1 MILKT
6 LFPILIFGLFFI
18 SCETTHSSRKLIRNN
33 SDFDL
38 SITYNN
44 YCCPSDSIFHL
55 APNEEV
61 YIVQSQ
67 KLGNHPD
74 ELPNS
79 PCSISIFDTVSVSV
93 NSIIPYSFIG
103 DFRDEYRWDES
114 ISGKRNTVHLCT
126 FTITNEDIIQ

>member
-1 MILKT
+1 MKT
-6 LFPILIFGLFFI
+6 SFSVLIFSLFFI
-18 SCETTHSSRKLIRNN
+18 SCETTHSRSKSIINN

-38 SITYNN
+38 YITYNN
-44 YCCPSDSIFHL
+44 YCCPSDSILHL
-55 APNEEV
+55 APNEYV
-61 YIVQSQ
+61 YIVQTL

-79 PCSISIFDTVSVSV
+79 PCSISNLDTVFISV
-93 NSIIPYSFIG
+93 NSMTPYSFIG

-114 ISGKRNTVHLCT
+114 IVGKRNTMHLCT

>member
-1 MILKT
+1 MKT
-6 LFPILIFGLFFI
+6 LFPVLIFGFFFI
-18 SCETTHSSRKLIRNN
+18 SCETTHSSRKSIINN

-38 SITYNN
+38 FITYNN
-44 YCCPSDSIFHL
+44 FCCPSDSVVHL
-55 APNEEV
+55 PPNEHV
-61 YIVQSQ
+61 YIVHSV

-79 PCSISIFDTVSVSV
+79 PCSISNFDTVFVAV
-93 NSIIPYSFIG
+93 NSISPYSFIG

-114 ISGKRNTVHLCT
+114 ISGKRNTVQSCT

>member
-1 MILKT
+1 MKT
-6 LFPILIFGLFFI
+6 SFSVLIFSLFFI
-18 SCETTHSSRKLIRNN
+18 SCETTHSRSKSIINN

-38 SITYNN
+38 YITYNN
-44 YCCPSDSIFHL
+44 YCCPSDSILHL
-55 APNEEV
+55 APNEYV
-61 YIVQSQ
+61 YIVQTL

-79 PCSISIFDTVSVSV
+79 PCSISNLDTVFISV
-93 NSIIPYSFIG
+93 NSMTPYSFIG

-114 ISGKRNTVHLCT
+114 IGGKRNTMHLCT

>member
-1 MILKT
+1 MKT
-6 LFPILIFGLFFI
+6 SFSVLIFSLFFI
-18 SCETTHSSRKLIRNN
+18 SCETTHSRSKSIINN

-38 SITYNN
+38 YITYNN
-44 YCCPSDSIFHL
+44 YCCPSDSILHL
-55 APNEEV
+55 APNEYV
-61 YIVQSQ
+61 YIVQTL

-79 PCSISIFDTVSVSV
+79 PCSISNLDTVFISV
-93 NSIIPYSFIG
+93 NSMTPYSFIG

-114 ISGKRNTVHLCT
+114 IGGKRNTIHLCT

>member
-1 MILKT
+1 MKT
-6 LFPILIFGLFFI
+6 LFTVLILSLFFI
-18 SCETTHSSRKLIRNN
+18 SCESTHSSSKSIINN

-38 SITYNN
+38 HITYNN
-44 YCCPSDSIFHL
+44 YCCPSDSILHL
-55 APNEEV
+55 APNEYV
-61 YIVQSQ
+61 YIVQSL

-79 PCSISIFDTVSVSV
+79 PCSISNLDTVLISV

-114 ISGKRNTVHLCT
+114 IGGKRNTVHLCT

>member
-1 MILKT
+1 MKT
-6 LFPILIFGLFFI
+6 LFTVLILSLFFI
-18 SCETTHSSRKLIRNN
+18 SCESTHSSSKSIINN

-38 SITYNN
+38 YITYNN
-44 YCCPSDSIFHL
+44 YCCPSDSILHL
-55 APNEEV
+55 APNEYV
-61 YIVQSQ
+61 YIVQSL

-79 PCSISIFDTVSVSV
+79 PCSISNLDTVLISV

-114 ISGKRNTVHLCT
+114 IGGKRNTVHLCT

>member
-1 MILKT
+1 MKT
-6 LFPILIFGLFFI
+6 LFTVLILSLFFI
-18 SCETTHSSRKLIRNN
+18 SCESTHSSSKSIINN

-38 SITYNN
+38 YITYNN
-44 YCCPSDSIFHL
+44 YCCPSDSILHL
-55 APNEEV
+55 APNEYA
-61 YIVQSQ
+61 YIVQSL

-79 PCSISIFDTVSVSV
+79 PCSISNLDTIFISV

-114 ISGKRNTVHLCT
+114 IGGKRNTVHLCT

>member
-1 MILKT
+1 MKKENKFLT
-6 LFPILIFGLFFI
+6 
-18 SCETTHSSRKLIRNN
+18 
-33 SDFDL
+33 
-38 SITYNN
+38 
-44 YCCPSDSIFHL
+44 
-55 APNEEV
+55 PNEHV
-61 YIVQSQ
+61 YIFQSL

-79 PCSISIFDTVSVSV
+79 PCSISNLDTVLISV

-114 ISGKRNTVHLCT
+114 IGGKRNTVHLCT

>member
-1 MILKT
+1 MKT
-6 LFPILIFGLFFI
+6 LFTVLILSLFLI
-18 SCETTHSSRKLIRNN
+18 SCESTHSGSKSIINN

-38 SITYNN
+38 YITYNN
-44 YCCPSDSIFHL
+44 YCCPSDSILHL
-55 APNEEV
+55 APNEHV
-61 YIVQSQ
+61 YIFQSL

-79 PCSISIFDTVSVSV
+79 PCSISDLDTVLISV
-93 NSIIPYSFIG
+93 NSIIPYYFIG

-114 ISGKRNTVHLCT
+114 IGGKRNTVHLCT

>member
-1 MILKT
+1 MKT
-6 LFPILIFGLFFI
+6 LFTVLIFGLFFI
-18 SCETTHSSRKLIRNN
+18 SCESTHSSSKSIINN

-38 SITYNN
+38 YITYNN
-44 YCCPSDSIFHL
+44 YCCPSDSILHL
-55 APNEEV
+55 APNEYV
-61 YIVQSQ
+61 YIVQSL

-79 PCSISIFDTVSVSV
+79 PCSISNLDTVFISV
-93 NSIIPYSFIG
+93 NSMTPYSFIG

-114 ISGKRNTVHLCT
+114 IGGKRNTVHLCT

>member
-1 MILKT
+1 MKT
-6 LFPILIFGLFFI
+6 LFPVLIFGLFFI
-18 SCETTHSSRKLIRNN
+18 SCETTHSGRKSIINN

-38 SITYNN
+38 FITYNN
-44 YCCPSDSIFHL
+44 YCCPSDSILHL
-55 APNEEV
+55 APNEHV
-61 YIVQSQ
+61 YIVQSV

-79 PCSISIFDTVSVSV
+79 PCSISIFDTIIVSV

>member
-1 MILKT
+1 MKT
-6 LFPILIFGLFFI
+6 LFTVLILSLFFI
-18 SCETTHSSRKLIRNN
+18 SCESTHSSSKSIINN

-38 SITYNN
+38 YITYNN
-44 YCCPSDSIFHL
+44 YCCPSDSILHL
-55 APNEEV
+55 APNEYL
-61 YIVQSQ
+61 YIVQSL

-79 PCSISIFDTVSVSV
+79 PCSISNLDTVLISV

-114 ISGKRNTVHLCT
+114 IGGKRNTVHLCT